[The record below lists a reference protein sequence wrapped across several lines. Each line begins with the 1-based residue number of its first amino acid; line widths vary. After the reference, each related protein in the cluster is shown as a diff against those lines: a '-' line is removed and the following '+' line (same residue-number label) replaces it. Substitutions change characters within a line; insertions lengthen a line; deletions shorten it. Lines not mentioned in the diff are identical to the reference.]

1 MENEKKAT
9 VEQAYA
15 EHLGARLLRAIERA
29 EVEERRTLP
38 RGVHAKLAA
47 AMGEIEAVAKRGWNA
62 NQEYRF
68 VQAGDLANAAR
79 EILAKYSIDVEPCPV
94 GDPQVVREVKASSG
108 RVQYVYRVLIDW
120 FFVDGESGEK
130 AGPYRFAGEG
140 MDSGDKGVYKAY
152 TGSLKYL
159 LKLKFLIPDTGDD
172 PEVANEHDRDVAD
185 EREPKRGLAGA
196 KEELRERR
204 EQRERSNGDDAGQS
218 QAPPPDPTAPDE
230 KSKLESA
237 EYKSKIRAQLLAVG
251 MSELE
256 ATAWVVGVI
265 GKDRLTRAW
274 TPAERQQ
281 IDAGLA
287 LLIAKAKQ
295 EKQGDGA
302 RP

>member
-1 MENEKKAT
+1 MENEKKVQAET
-9 VEQAYA
+9 EQAFA
-15 EHLGARLLRAIERA
+15 AHLGARLLRVIERA
-29 EVEERRTLP
+29 EAEERRTLP
-38 RGVHAKLAA
+38 RGIHAKLAA
-47 AMGEIEAVAKRGWNA
+47 AMGEMVAVAKRGWNE
-62 NQEYRF
+62 NQRYRF
-68 VQAGDLANAAR
+68 VQAGDLADAAR
-79 EILAKYSIDVEPCPV
+79 EILAKYGIDVEPCPV
-94 GDPQVVREVKASSG
+94 GEPQVVREVTTRSG
-108 RVQYVYRVLIDW
+108 TIHHIYRVLIDW
-120 FFVDGESGEK
+120 WFTDGETGEK

-172 PEVANEHDRDVAD
+172 LEVANEHDRDVAD
-185 EREPKRGLAGA
+185 EREPQRGLAGA
-196 KEELRERR
+196 KEQVRRNRE
-204 EQRERSNGDDAGQS
+204 ERAAGGNGGDAAS
-218 QAPPPDPTAPDE
+218 QQQQPDPDALDA
-230 KSKLESA
+230 A
-237 EYKSKIRAQLLAVG
+237 EYKTKVRSQLVAIG

-295 EKQGDGA
+295 EVAGKGA